1 VGKVGTGAI
10 DGCENEDDGQKP
22 RGAPGFRRY
31 LPTLRKPRTFRDH
44 HPHPPVND
52 RPSGDADNLG
62 APNYFI
68 QVGWTAFP

>member
-1 VGKVGTGAI
+1 MS
-10 DGCENEDDGQKP
+10 
-22 RGAPGFRRY
+22 
-31 LPTLRKPRTFRDH
+31 PTLRKPMTFQDH

-68 QVGWTAFP
+68 QVGWRTAFP